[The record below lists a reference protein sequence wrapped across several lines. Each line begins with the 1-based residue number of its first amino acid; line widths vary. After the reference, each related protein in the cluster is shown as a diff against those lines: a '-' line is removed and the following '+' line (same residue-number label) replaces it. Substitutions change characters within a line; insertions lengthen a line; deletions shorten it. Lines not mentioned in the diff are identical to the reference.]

1 MTHGEYDY
9 PVRQETYEGPNINSK
24 HFVWGCSLAILMI
37 VLLVAWMIVR
47 Y

>member
-1 MTHGEYDY
+1 MTHGEDDC
-9 PVRQETYEGPNINSK
+9 PVEFEGPNINSK
-24 HFVWGCSLAILMI
+24 HFVWGCCLAILMI